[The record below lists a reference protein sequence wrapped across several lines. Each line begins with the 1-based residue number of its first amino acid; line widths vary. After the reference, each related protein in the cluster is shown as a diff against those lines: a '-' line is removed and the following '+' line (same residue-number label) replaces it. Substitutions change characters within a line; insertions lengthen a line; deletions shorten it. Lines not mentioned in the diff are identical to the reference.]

1 MVEIGQTFEAGS
13 GGDGLVKETTP
24 AGFSA
29 DVISASARQPV
40 LVDFWSAASPASR
53 QLSVGLE
60 KAVMAAAGKVKLV
73 RMNIDQHPQIA
84 ARLGVRGA
92 PAVFAFQRGQPV
104 DGFMGALPEAQIKG
118 FIERLVG
125 PIEDGTEDAVAEAE
139 AALEAGDPATA
150 AAIFSAIAEAD
161 PEHLPALAG
170 LVRALV
176 AAGDLESAR
185 AVAEQI
191 PASGDKDAG
200 VVAAR
205 AALDLADQAS
215 GLGDLADLQR
225 RLETDPDDHQARF
238 DLALALNA
246 QGKRNE
252 AADALL
258 AIIKRDRTWNDDGA
272 RRQLLQFFE
281 AWSLMDPATLTARR
295 KLSTLLFA

>member
-1 MVEIGQTFEAGS
+1 MAQGREAFGVAAAE
-13 GGDGLVKETTP
+13 DGLVKETTP

-29 DVISASARQPV
+29 DVISASAQQPV
-40 LVDFWSAASPASR
+40 LVDFWSAAAPASLP
-53 QLSVGLE
+53 LSAALE
-60 KAVMAAAGKVKLV
+60 KAVRAADGRVKLV

-104 DGFMGALPEAQIKG
+104 DGFMGALPDAQIKG

-125 PIEDGTEDAVAEAE
+125 PIEDGTEEAVAEAE
-139 AALEAGDPATA
+139 AALEAGDPSTA
-150 AAIFSAIAEAD
+150 AAIFSAIVETD

-170 LVRALV
+170 LLRAFV
-176 AAGDLESAR
+176 AVGDLDGAR
-185 AVAEQI
+185 SVSTQI
-191 PASGDKDAG
+191 PPTGDKDVAI
-200 VVAAR
+200 VAAR

-215 GLGDLADLQR
+215 GLGDLAELER
-225 RLETDPDDHQARF
+225 RLAADADDHQARF

-246 QGKRNE
+246 AGRRAE

-258 AIIKRDRTWNDDGA
+258 AVIKKDRAWNDDGA
-272 RRQLLQFFE
+272 RKQLLQFFE

-295 KLSTLLFA
+295 KLSTLLFS

>member
-1 MVEIGQTFEAGS
+1 MVEPGQAFGS
-13 GGDGLVKETTP
+13 AASDGLVRETTS

-40 LVDFWSAASPASR
+40 LVDFCSSASPASR
-53 QLSVGLE
+53 ELSAALE
-60 KAVMAAAGKVKLV
+60 KAVAAAAGRVKLV

-104 DGFMGALPEAQIKG
+104 DGFMGALPEAQIRG

-139 AALEAGDPATA
+139 AALEAGDSATA
-150 AAIFSAIAEAD
+150 AAIFSAIVEAD
-161 PEHLPALAG
+161 PEHVPALTG
-170 LVRALV
+170 LLRAFV
-176 AAGDLESAR
+176 AAGDLDGAR
-185 AVAEQI
+185 AISAQV
-191 PASGDKDAG
+191 PASGDKDPG
-200 VVAAR
+200 VLAAR

-215 GLGDLADLQR
+215 GLGDVAELTR
-225 RLETDPDDHQARF
+225 RLEADPSDHQARF

-246 QGKRNE
+246 GGQRGE

-258 AIIKRDRTWNDDGA
+258 AIMKSDRSWNDDGA
-272 RRQLLQFFE
+272 RKQLLQFFE

-295 KLSTLLFA
+295 KLSTLLFS